1 MPCLELTSDGICDG
15 CDPGEKC
22 SSLYVMRGVR
32 GWTAWDGCTTG
43 TLFDVLGM
51 GGERDPFDMYGSLF
65 IFGIIM
71 YPE

>member
-1 MPCLELTSDGICDG
+1 MLLT
-15 CDPGEKC
+15 
-22 SSLYVMRGVR
+22 
-32 GWTAWDGCTTG
+32 
-43 TLFDVLGM
+43 VLGM